1 MNRRLS
7 IVVFFFSAVLA
18 ILSCQSPTGEADLSL
33 APPDWIIGTW
43 SDEYCIN
50 TYQFTDDTIIFSLE
64 ADGVVTVI
72 DFCAFYRDSG
82 IVESSS
88 ETSYALTLAASN
100 AVYEFS
106 DNGDSTLDYYISM
119 SGISTGPIVLIR
131 E

>member
-7 IVVFFFSAVLA
+7 IVVFFFATIFA
-18 ILSCQSPTGEADLSL
+18 ILSCQSPTGGADMSL

-43 SDEYCIN
+43 SDEHGIN
-50 TYQFTDDTIIFSLE
+50 TCQFTLDNVIYSIDADGAVTII
-64 ADGVVTVI
+64 
-72 DFCAFYRDSG
+72 DFREFYRDSG

-88 ETSYALTLAASN
+88 ETSYALTLAASS

-106 DNGDSTLDYYISM
+106 DNGDYTLDYYISM
-119 SGISTGPIVLIR
+119 SGISTGPIMLFK